1 MNVISEEKKAVDEL
15 VSDLKIL
22 PQILKNEG
30 VTNKIAI
37 MENPELK
44 QLIQKI
50 QKELGEKGRIVVR
63 PSGTE
68 QLIRVMVE
76 AETLEICEKYVESVI
91 SLVKELSF

>member
-1 MNVISEEKKAVDEL
+1 MNVVVEEQKQIDDL
-15 VSDLKIL
+15 VCGLKIL

-30 VTNKIAI
+30 VTNKTAI
-37 MENPELK
+37 MENAELK
-44 QLIQKI
+44 QLIAKI
-50 QKELGEKGRIVVR
+50 QRELGEKGRIVVR

-91 SLVKELSF
+91 GLVKELSY